1 MSPPALPDAAAAA
14 AAPAPE
20 AAGGSVRYRIRHRT
34 AYRYGQSVAL
44 AHHLLFLQPRA
55 LAHQRCLAQQIAIE
69 PVPQVIDD
77 HVDCFG
83 NPVRYLAIQ
92 TPHDG
97 LVVDSWL
104 EVETAPGAALD
115 LAATPPWETLRELI
129 VKASD
134 EGARTAASFAF
145 ASPRVPLL
153 RALADYTRRS
163 FTPGRPVGA
172 AATDLMARIHRDFAF
187 DPRATTVSAT
197 LDEVLVARRGV
208 CQDLAHVG
216 VGCLR
221 ALGLSARYVSGYL
234 RTFAPPGQERLRGVD
249 ASHAWLAVWCG
260 GEQWLDLDPTN
271 NRPTST
277 DHVTVAWGRD
287 FEDVS
292 PVRGVLFG
300 GGRHSLAVMVDVDPV
315 RGESPAPGDAQA
327 AVPSSRV

>member
-1 MSPPALPDAAAAA
+1 MSPPALPDAAA
-14 AAPAPE
+14 PAPD
-20 AAGGSVRYRIRHRT
+20 AAGGSVRYRVRHRT

-44 AHHLLFLQPRA
+44 AHHLLFLQPRS
-55 LAHQRCLAQQIAIE
+55 LAHQRCLAQQIAVE
-69 PVPQVIDD
+69 PVPEVTGD
-77 HVDCFG
+77 HVDYFG

-97 LVVDSWL
+97 FVVDSRL
-104 EVETAPGAALD
+104 EIETAPGAAID
-115 LAATPPWETLRELI
+115 LGATPPWEMLRERI
-129 VKASD
+129 AKGSD
-134 EGARTAASFAF
+134 AGARAAAAFAF

-153 RALADYTRRS
+153 RTLADYARRS
-163 FTPGRPVGA
+163 FAPGRPVGA

-197 LDEVLVARRGV
+197 LDEVLVARGGV

-234 RTFAPPGQERLRGVD
+234 RTFAPPGQERLRGAD
-249 ASHAWLAVWCG
+249 ASHAWLGVWCG
-260 GEQWLDLDPTN
+260 GEHWLDLDPTN

-300 GGRHSLAVMVDVDPV
+300 GGRHSLAVMVDVEPL
-315 RGESPAPGDAQA
+315 PGDAQTS
-327 AVPSSRV
+327 VPSSRV